1 MSTST
6 KIARRLLGAG
16 ALGGVLVASLST
28 AAFACERT
36 GGSSSSSGSQQRTV
50 ASRSA
55 SSDDG
60 SQQRSSHHH
69 TKHSRSHAGSTGS
82 GSSDSNASGNRT
94 VSRVSS
100 GASAGASS
108 AGTTSTGTASTGTA
122 STGGT
127 TCTASMY
134 DEGQLTATGEQ
145 FDPQGLTAASLT
157 LPLNSTATVTNP
169 QNGKSVTVRINDR
182 GPYISGRCI
191 DLSAGAF
198 AAIGDPNDGLMQV
211 NVTPAG

>member
-1 MSTST
+1 MSAST

-82 GSSDSNASGNRT
+82 GSSDSNASSNRT

-108 AGTTSTGTASTGTA
+108 AGTTSTGTA

>member
-108 AGTTSTGTASTGTA
+108 AGTTSTGTASTG
-122 STGGT
+122 GT

-211 NVTPAG
+211 NVAPAG

>member
-1 MSTST
+1 MSAST

-100 GASAGASS
+100 GASAG
-108 AGTTSTGTASTGTA
+108 TTSTGTA

>member
-1 MSTST
+1 MSAST

-60 SQQRSSHHH
+60 SQQRSTHHH

-82 GSSDSNASGNRT
+82 GSSDSSASSNRT

-100 GASAGASS
+100 GASAGTS
-108 AGTTSTGTASTGTA
+108 STGTTSTGTA